1 MAEEFEN
8 KEVQSE
14 QNDNGREGYSAA
26 GQGGYQREY
35 RGTGRPQRPRIHTQR
50 AYSSDKANGGNDE
63 GGFRPEGFGSGLQ
76 SSSRPQQGGYRPRQS
91 NYGGGYNNRSGY
103 QSRPQQGGY
112 RPRYNS
118 NNGEEG
124 GFQSR

>member
-76 SSSRPQQGGYRPRQS
+76 SSSRPQQGGYRPRQN

-124 GFQSR
+124 

>member
-76 SSSRPQQGGYRPRQS
+76 SSSRPQQGGDRPRQS

-112 RPRYNS
+112 RPR
-118 NNGEEG
+118 
-124 GFQSR
+124 